1 MVMVILSFLVHT
13 IQYGSIYMSVNN
25 IDPSTFFGGTWEQI
39 KDVFLL
45 SAGDTYKAGAT
56 GGEAK
61 HTLTVAEMP
70 KETLT
75 TPINVRVASGTISA
89 WDFSKYGGGQAHN
102 NMPPYLVIY
111 VWKRIA

>member
-1 MVMVILSFLVHT
+1 MVILSFLAHT

-25 IDPSTFFGGTWEQI
+25 ISPETFFGGNWEQI
-39 KDVFLL
+39 KDKFLL
-45 SAGDTYKAGAT
+45 SAGDSYTAGAT
-56 GGEAK
+56 GGEVE
-61 HTLTVAEMP
+61 HILTIDEMP

-102 NMPPYLVIY
+102 NMPPYLVVY
-111 VWKRIA
+111 VWKRTA